1 MTANS
6 LTPHQSGS
14 DPLKGRT
21 VSSGIQEELER
32 ELHQLKQKQREWQTA
47 FNAVTDPIFMYDR
60 SYRILRANSAY
71 ANRAGMA
78 LSDIIGKP
86 YFEVFPKLGHPIIDT
101 LQNLEQGIAK
111 SEFQLGTGEIFLSKD
126 FPVHNDAGEY
136 LYSLHILEDITRIKQ
151 LDKSVRRT
159 KLALKLSAVCIR
171 EMLHANDDLQML
183 QTVCRMAVE
192 SGGYRIAWVGYA
204 GQDENKT
211 VRPVVFSGYE
221 SGFPKALYSTWADT
235 EHGHDPVGTAIRTGK
250 THIVQNVLN
259 DPQLAYMHRD
269 AVQHGYASA
278 IGLPLSNGTTVFGAL
293 CFCADEPFAFSEEEV
308 AVLEEFAAIIAFGIT
323 AFRLRIE
330 RHKDLQ
336 ERVRYL
342 DALRDNLEGIIEAI
356 GIAIEERH
364 NPYAFEHQNR
374 VADMARSIAQEMGF
388 SEERVRGVQL
398 AGILH
403 DVGEIRIPEA
413 VLCKPD
419 ALTDDELITIKEH
432 PQLGYDILKQVTL
445 PWPVA
450 QAILQHHERL
460 DGSGYPNGLKGN
472 DILPEARIIAV
483 ADTIDALAFQQRP
496 SHPRLGIPTALLEIE
511 KNKGTLF
518 DEAVVDAAIK
528 LFRDKEFKA

>member
-1 MTANS
+1 MTA
-6 LTPHQSGS
+6 GS
-14 DPLKGRT
+14 TGPEPSKVST
-21 VSSGIQEELER
+21 VSSGMQNELER
-32 ELHQLKQKQREWQTA
+32 ELHQLKQQQREWQSA
-47 FNAVTDPIFMYDR
+47 FDAVTDPIFLYDR

-71 ANRAGMA
+71 AHQAGME
-78 LSDIIGKP
+78 LSDIIGKR
-86 YFEVFPKLGHPIIDT
+86 YFEVFPKLGHPIVDS
-101 LQNLEQGIAK
+101 LQNLEQGIAR
-111 SEFQLGTGEIFLSKD
+111 SEFQLGTGEVFLSKD

-136 LYSLHILEDITRIKQ
+136 LYSLHILEDVTQIKQ

-159 KLALKLSAVCIR
+159 KLALKLSAACIR
-171 EMLHANDDLQML
+171 EMLQANDDLQML
-183 QTVCRMAVE
+183 QTVCRKAVE

-204 GQDENKT
+204 EQDENKT
-211 VRPVVFSGYE
+211 VRPVVFAGYE
-221 SGFPKALYSTWADT
+221 SGFPSALHPTWADT
-235 EHGHDPVGTAIRTGK
+235 EHGHGPVGTAIRTGR
-250 THIVQNVLN
+250 THIIQNVLN
-259 DPQLAYMHRD
+259 DPRLAHMHRD

-278 IGLPLSNGTTVFGAL
+278 IGLPLSNGTSVFGAL

-308 AVLEEFAAIIAFGIT
+308 IALEEFAAIIAFGIT

-336 ERVRYL
+336 ERVQYL
-342 DALRDNLEGIIEAI
+342 GALRDNLEDIIEAV
-356 GIAIEERH
+356 GIAIEARH
-364 NPYAFEHQNR
+364 NPYAVEHQNR
-374 VADMARSIAQEMGF
+374 VADMAKAIAQEMGF
-388 SEERVRGVQL
+388 PEERVRGVQL

-413 VLCKPD
+413 ILCKPGT
-419 ALTDDELITIKEH
+419 LTDDEFMTVRNH
-432 PQLGYDILKQVTL
+432 PQLGYDILKQITL

-450 QAILQHHERL
+450 QAVLQHHERL
-460 DGSGYPNGLKGN
+460 DGSGYPKGLKGD
-472 DILPEARIIAV
+472 DILLEARIIAV